1 MLLPIYIIII
11 FILLFKTEWLL
22 KISDWNNIVLRKAEP
37 CRITSVL
44 RKLNYQMIW
53 EYVIIGFL
61 VLVCFNGTRVP
72 DFTNYAEAFRRMSL
86 GIPYSYLGKGWYL
99 LMNIGFTLGFDYQFV
114 KALVAM
120 IALLLI
126 NSSLN
131 FYCKT
136 FKGRMF
142 FWGIF
147 LIFPA
152 LLDITQ
158 IRFFAASSL
167 VVYGF
172 RYLKQYSLRN
182 LTSYILIVAIGSLIH
197 SSVIFYGLLAFV
209 YLFPYFPK
217 IYAGLLLTISFSG
230 LLLKDYL
237 ILVASGVIE
246 SDRLE
251 RYFTSGDSMGIMGLI
266 FAIAFIIVQLAILV
280 LCLREYK
287 LNSDKAPQFIQDLNL
302 GSGVATTLLVIVP
315 LCRLDA
321 NFFRLERPGWL
332 LFVMILSS
340 LLFERRRTFL
350 DKNRNVLLKW
360 IIITM
365 AFSANLY
372 LISLFTFQII
382 SGYLL

>member
-1 MLLPIYIIII
+1 
-11 FILLFKTEWLL
+11 
-22 KISDWNNIVLRKAEP
+22 
-37 CRITSVL
+37 
-44 RKLNYQMIW
+44 
-53 EYVIIGFL
+53 
-61 VLVCFNGTRVP
+61 
-72 DFTNYAEAFRRMSL
+72 
-86 GIPYSYLGKGWYL
+86 
-99 LMNIGFTLGFDYQFV
+99 
-114 KALVAM
+114 
-120 IALLLI
+120 
-126 NSSLN
+126 
-131 FYCKT
+131 
-136 FKGRMF
+136 
-142 FWGIF
+142 
-147 LIFPA
+147 
-152 LLDITQ
+152 
-158 IRFFAASSL
+158 
-167 VVYGF
+167 
-172 RYLKQYSLRN
+172 
-182 LTSYILIVAIGSLIH
+182 
-197 SSVIFYGLLAFV
+197 
-209 YLFPYFPK
+209 
-217 IYAGLLLTISFSG
+217 
-230 LLLKDYL
+230 
-237 ILVASGVIE
+237 
-246 SDRLE
+246 
-251 RYFTSGDSMGIMGLI
+251 MGIMGLI